1 LTIET
6 NFKKLFT
13 KNKTLILAYD
23 HGMEHGPRDFNLKN
37 CNPEFIFDLAIKGKF
52 NAIAVG
58 HGIAEKYY
66 PKYKSKIPL
75 IVKVNGHSSL
85 SKPEPNSPLLCSVER
100 AKKLGASAIGF
111 TVHAGSF
118 REQEMLQVF
127 SKLVEDAHNQNLPVI
142 MWAYPRGNFI
152 KNDMK
157 TEVIAYAARLGLEV
171 GADMVKIKYNNDFE
185 GLKWIIAN
193 TGKTKVAISGG
204 NKLNTKSFLQQAEDI
219 KKAGAVGMLV
229 GRNVWQHEEPLKL
242 AKALRSILIDNKS
255 VKEALQWMK

>member
-1 LTIET
+1 M
-6 NFKKLFT
+6 NKLFT

-37 CNPEFIFDLAIKGKF
+37 CNPEFIFNLAIKGKF

-85 SKPEPNSPLLCSVER
+85 SKPEPNSPLLCSLER
-100 AKKLGASAIGF
+100 AKKIGASAIGF

-118 REQEMLQVF
+118 KEQEMIQVF

-142 MWAYPRGNFI
+142 MWAYPRGSFI
-152 KNDMK
+152 KDDMK
-157 TEVIAYAARLGLEV
+157 TEVIAYAARLGLET
-171 GADMVKIKYNNDFE
+171 GADMVKIKYNDDFE

-204 NKLNTKSFLQQAEDI
+204 SKLDTRSFLKQAEDI
-219 KKAGAVGMLV
+219 TKAGAVGMLV
-229 GRNVWQHEEPLKL
+229 GRNVWQHEKPLKL
-242 AKALRSILIDNKS
+242 AKALRSIIIDNKS
-255 VKEALQWMK
+255 VKEALKWMK